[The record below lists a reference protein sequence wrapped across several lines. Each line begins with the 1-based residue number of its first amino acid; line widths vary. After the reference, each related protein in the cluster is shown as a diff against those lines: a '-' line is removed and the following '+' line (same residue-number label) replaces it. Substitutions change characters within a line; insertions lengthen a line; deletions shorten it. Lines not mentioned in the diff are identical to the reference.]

1 MRDGTTPAMVTA
13 GQVLVGAVKR
23 GKGIGHV
30 GSPSKEGARSA
41 LRG

>member
-1 MRDGTTPAMVTA
+1 MRDGTTPAKVTA
-13 GQVLVGAVKR
+13 SQVLVGAVKR

-30 GSPSKEGARSA
+30 GSPSKAGARSA